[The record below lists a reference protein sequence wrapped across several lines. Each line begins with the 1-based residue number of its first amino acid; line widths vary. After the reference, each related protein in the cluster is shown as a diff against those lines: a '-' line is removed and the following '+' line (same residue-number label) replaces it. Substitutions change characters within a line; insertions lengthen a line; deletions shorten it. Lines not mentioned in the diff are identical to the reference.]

1 MARKVIY
8 KHTWMEQINRYS
20 SNAASSRPGKKNSYL
35 AMNMLLLIILP
46 VCSLLA
52 EHTIEHETYSWQLLG
67 KWFIFWAVGIRL
79 FTAGISQA
87 SNPAFTASIFRMKSE
102 ESFVV
107 IRELGFA
114 NISLGVM
121 GILSVINQDWRL
133 LAAIAGGLFLGIAGI
148 QHLFKKPDSRNEV
161 IAMFYD
167 LSVLL
172 FIGLYILFTLVMDYP

>member
-1 MARKVIY
+1 
-8 KHTWMEQINRYS
+8 MEQNYQRGSI
-20 SNAASSRPGKKNSYL
+20 ASSRPVKKNSYL
-35 AMNMLLLIILP
+35 LMNLSFLLILP
-46 VCSLLA
+46 VFSILT
-52 EHTIEHETYSWQLLG
+52 EHLVEQEGYGWQLLG
-67 KWFIFWAVGIRL
+67 KWFIFWAIGIRL

-87 SNPAFTASIFRMKSE
+87 SNPTFTAQIFRMKSR
-102 ESFVV
+102 ESFVI

-121 GILSVINQDWRL
+121 GILSVINHDWRL

-161 IAMFYD
+161 IAMLYD

-172 FIGLYILFTLVMDYP
+172 FIGLYFLFTLVIDNP

>member
-1 MARKVIY
+1 M
-8 KHTWMEQINRYS
+8 QPNNQYS
-20 SNAASSRPGKKNSYL
+20 LPADHVRGNKKNSFL
-35 AMNMLLLIILP
+35 LMNVLLLGVLP
-46 VCSLLA
+46 ALSTTA
-52 EHTIEHETYSWQLLG
+52 EHIFEHEGYNWQLLG
-67 KWFIFWAVGIRL
+67 KWFIFWALGIRL

-87 SNPAFTASIFRMKSE
+87 SNPAFTARIFRMKYE

-121 GILSVINQDWRL
+121 GILSVIHNDWRL
-133 LAAIAGGLFLGIAGI
+133 LAAIAGGLFFGIAGI

-161 IAMFYD
+161 IALFYD

-172 FIGLYILFTLVMDYP
+172 FIVLYIIFTLLINNP